1 MLRRLFYT
9 YIKKRLFLAHKKQ
22 QRVVNIVTLAGAK
35 SVGILWNPADEESI
49 ETYEQLRQILN
60 GRGIKPFGIAFINSK
75 REKETLATVSNS
87 LLINNSNINFWGKP
101 RSGDGLQFMQ
111 QDFDI
116 LIDLSINKC
125 IALQYILIHSSAR
138 FKVGWKSDDPNVYDL
153 EIDVI
158 ANPQCRFLME
168 QIIFYLEKLNENR

>member
-1 MLRRLFYT
+1 MAYR
-9 YIKKRLFLAHKKQ
+9 KQ
-22 QRVVNIVTLAGAK
+22 QRVVNIITLANAK

-49 ETYEQLRQILN
+49 ETYELLGQILN
-60 GRGIKPFGIAFINSK
+60 EKGIKSFGIAFINPK
-75 REKETLATVSNS
+75 RENETLATVSNS
-87 LLINNSNINFWGKP
+87 WLISNSNISFWGRPK
-101 RSGDGLQFMQ
+101 SEDGIQFMQ

-138 FKVGWKSDDPNVYDL
+138 FKVGWKSEDPNVYDL

-158 ANPQCRFLME
+158 ANPRCRFLME
-168 QIIFYLEKLNENR
+168 QIIHYLEKLNENK